1 MKELDKMLSGN
12 LYLAYDKELSELRFK
27 CRELMDQI
35 NSTSFNDNE
44 KRIEIIKTLF
54 SKVGN
59 NVSINK
65 PFYCDYGINIEIGD
79 NFYSN
84 YDLLILDVNKVIIG
98 NNVMFGPRVSIYTAA
113 HPIDKDVRR
122 TNLEYGLPVVIED
135 DVWIGGNT
143 VINPGVTIGSGS
155 VIGANAVVTKDI
167 PSNVIAVGNPC
178 RVLREI
184 TNLDKVYWEKEKD
197 KYYNR

>member
-35 NSTSFNDNE
+35 NRTSFNDNE
-44 KRIEIIKTLF
+44 KRLEIIKKLF
-54 SKVGN
+54 SKVGS

-65 PFYCDYGINIEIGD
+65 PFYCDYGFNIEIGD